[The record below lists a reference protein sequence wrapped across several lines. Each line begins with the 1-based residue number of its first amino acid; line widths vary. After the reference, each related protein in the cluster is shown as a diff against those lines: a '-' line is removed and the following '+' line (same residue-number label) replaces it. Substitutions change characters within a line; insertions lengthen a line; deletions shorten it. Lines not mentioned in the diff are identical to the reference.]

1 MSKKSNLRKLITFDW
16 AVKRLLRDK
25 ANFGILEGFLSELL
39 KQDILIEEVLE
50 SETNRET
57 EDDKQ
62 IIVDLLCKTT
72 MQELVLIEIQYARQ
86 LAFFH
91 RMAFGT
97 AKIMAERMKKGEDY
111 NKVVKIYSVNL
122 EHFNLGSGNDYVYH
136 AKTEF
141 RGLHTNDILRNSDL
155 QIDEYQKEFPGD
167 IFPEYYLIRI
177 EQFND
182 LAKTTL
188 DEWIWYLKN
197 GTLPKKFQAK
207 GLSLVAEKMK
217 EDQMNVE
224 ELKAY
229 QKFKDRGQLDKASIE
244 YAFREG
250 ELKGELKGVI
260 RGKLEGKEEAIIES
274 IISAYQNG
282 VDIPT
287 IAKIFSL
294 SEDAVLD
301 ILKRHGAV

>member
-1 MSKKSNLRKLITFDW
+1 MSKKSNPRKLISFDW

-72 MQELVLIEIQYARQ
+72 KQELVLIEIQYARQ

-97 AKIMAERMKKGEDY
+97 AKIMTERLKKGEDY

-141 RGLHTNDILRNSDL
+141 KGLHTKDLLRNSDL
-155 QIDEYQKEFPGD
+155 QIDEYQKESPGD

-177 EQFND
+177 EQFNN
-182 LAKTTL
+182 LAKTPL
-188 DEWIWYLKN
+188 DEWIYYLKN
-197 GTLPKKFQAK
+197 GTLLKNFNAK
-207 GLSLVAEKMK
+207 GLSLVSEKMK

-229 QKFKDRGQLDKASIE
+229 QKFKDRGQLDKASME
-244 YAFREG
+244 YSYREG
-250 ELKGELKGVI
+250 ELKG
-260 RGKLEGKEEAIIES
+260 RLEGKREGKREGKQEAIIENV
-274 IISAYQNG
+274 ISAYQNG
-282 VDIPT
+282 VAIPT
-287 IAKIFSL
+287 ITRIFSL
-294 SEDAVLD
+294 SEDAILH
-301 ILKRHGAV
+301 ILKKHGVV

>member
-1 MSKKSNLRKLITFDW
+1 MSKKSNPRKLISFDW

-39 KQDILIEEVLE
+39 KQDIFIEEVLE

-72 MQELVLIEIQYARQ
+72 RQELVLIEIQYARQ

-97 AKIMAERMKKGEDY
+97 AKIMAERLKKGEDY

-155 QIDEYQKEFPGD
+155 QIDEYQKEYPGD

-177 EQFND
+177 EQFDN

-188 DEWIWYLKN
+188 DEWIYYLKN
-197 GTLPKKFQAK
+197 GTLPKKFHAK
-207 GLSLVAEKMK
+207 GLSLVAERMK

-244 YAFREG
+244 YSYREG
-250 ELKGELKGVI
+250 MLKGRLE
-260 RGKLEGKEEAIIES
+260 GKLEGEQKNLTKNVLSAFELGID
-274 IISAYQNG
+274 IS
-282 VDIPT
+282 T
-287 IAKIFSL
+287 IAKIVSL
-294 SEDAVLD
+294 PEDAVLD
-301 ILKRHGAV
+301 ILKKHGVV